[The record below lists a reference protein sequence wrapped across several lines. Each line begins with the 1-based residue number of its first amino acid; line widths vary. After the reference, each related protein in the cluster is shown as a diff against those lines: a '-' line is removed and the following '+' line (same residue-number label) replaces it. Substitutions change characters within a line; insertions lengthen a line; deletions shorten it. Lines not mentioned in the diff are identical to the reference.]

1 MPALVINV
9 EVKAPSKGGNPLRW
23 GEKNNARFNMQS
35 YNPTILWCTFSRLG
49 SLSNDSANSNENVK
63 KAIGLISKTT
73 ALHVHHPLLYINLPL
88 SHNYG
93 VKNLEHKMT
102 LFFFFWTL
110 ILSFRIQLP
119 KSSPVFVKTNEM

>member
-1 MPALVINV
+1 MHFLKIR
-9 EVKAPSKGGNPLRW
+9 ELK
-23 GEKNNARFNMQS
+23 Q
-35 YNPTILWCTFSRLG
+35 
-49 SLSNDSANSNENVK
+49 DSANSNENVK

-73 ALHVHHPLLYINLPL
+73 ALHVHHPLFYINLPL
-88 SHNYG
+88 LHNYG

-119 KSSPVFVKTNEM
+119 KSSPVFVKMNEM